1 MFPWN
6 CAAARS
12 TSGLPVCSSALFL
25 SAALSITAPAHAQD
39 SGTVHMRGQGLA
51 EMLLEYMAVRY
62 PGRSLE
68 GHILYISVQ
77 RQRLFHVVD
86 GLMRNDFTIATAR
99 AGLGTQVDSYRTPPG
114 LHRVA
119 EKFGDGLPIGSV
131 LKDRLPTGEIVDL
144 DEPGPDNDVITSRVL
159 WLEGLEDGENRG
171 GERDSHD
178 RFIYIHG
185 TGNEASLGC
194 PSSMGCIRMANRDVI
209 AIYGEVPLGAL
220 VVVLDN

>member
-1 MFPWN
+1 M
-6 CAAARS
+6 
-12 TSGLPVCSSALFL
+12 
-25 SAALSITAPAHAQD
+25 SITAPAHAQD

-144 DEPGPDNDVITSRVL
+144 DEPGPDNDASPAAFSGWKGWKT
-159 WLEGLEDGENRG
+159 
-171 GERDSHD
+171 ERTAAGK
-178 RFIYIHG
+178 R
-185 TGNEASLGC
+185 
-194 PSSMGCIRMANRDVI
+194 
-209 AIYGEVPLGAL
+209 
-220 VVVLDN
+220 